1 MSQSIILQVENLTRQ
16 FAGIAQPAVSD
27 VSLQLKQGDILSL
40 LGPSGCGKTT
50 LLRLIA
56 GFEKPDVGTV
66 QIANETVAG
75 NGFWQAPERRDVGM
89 VFQDYALFPHL
100 TVAQNIAFGLKTRRR
115 RSPQQEREMV
125 KGAIALVG
133 LSGFEQRYP
142 HELSGGQQQRVA
154 LARALAPQPSLILLD
169 EPLSNLDVQV
179 RLRLRQEV
187 REILKKTDTSAVFV
201 THDQEEALSISDWV
215 AVMRSGKIEQFGSP
229 EELYQQPA
237 SRFVAE
243 FVAQANFIPA
253 TFDGTY
259 WQTEIGKF
267 QKQPSAQA
275 SLQAS
280 TSADLMIRQ
289 EDLGLVADGNGNLL
303 VGDRQFLGRDYLYN
317 LIAPSGLTLRAR
329 SAVAKPVEIGAKV
342 QVHVTDS
349 AIQLFP
355 AER

>member
-1 MSQSIILQVENLTRQ
+1 MSQPIILQVENLTRQ
-16 FAGIAQPAVSD
+16 FAGTTQPAVSN
-27 VSLQLKQGDILSL
+27 VSLQIEQGEILSL

-56 GFEKPDVGTV
+56 GFEKPDSGIV

-75 NGFWQAPERRDVGM
+75 NGFWDPPERRDVGM

-100 TVAQNIAFGLKTRRR
+100 TVAQNIGFGLKARRR
-115 RSPQQEREMV
+115 RSPQQERDMV

-215 AVMRSGKIEQFGSP
+215 AVMRSGKIEQFGPP
-229 EELYQQPA
+229 EALYQQPA

-267 QKQPSAQA
+267 QKQPSQA
-275 SLQAS
+275 SLQPS
-280 TSADLMIRQ
+280 EIADLMIRQ
-289 EDLGLVADGNGNLL
+289 EDLAFVPDLAGSVL

-317 LIAPSGLTLRAR
+317 LICPSGLTLRAR
-329 SAVAKPVEIGAKV
+329 SAVAKPIEIGAKV
-342 QVHVTDS
+342 QVHITDA
-349 AIQLFP
+349 AIQIFP